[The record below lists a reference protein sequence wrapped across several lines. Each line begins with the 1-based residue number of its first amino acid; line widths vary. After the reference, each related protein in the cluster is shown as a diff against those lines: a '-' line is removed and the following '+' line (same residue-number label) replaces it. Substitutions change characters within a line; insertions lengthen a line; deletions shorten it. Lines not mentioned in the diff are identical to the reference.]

1 MNHLKPVVRYDG
13 IESGSPERRDQRLAR
28 MRKDYGFVNRNG
40 TEYKTF
46 ADMETILQPNAQSE
60 ENSKF
65 SDFITAKLINQDQR
79 INYLFMKEG
88 KHKPTD
94 TLGQR
99 NKKPVLK
106 QSFQSLFK
114 TSYNCSSESNIIW
127 SEKPISKE
135 LNFNNPSINYDP

>member
-1 MNHLKPVVRYDG
+1 MDLLRN
-13 IESGSPERRDQRLAR
+13 RDQRLSR
-28 MRKDYGFVNRNG
+28 LRKDYGFVNRNG

-46 ADMETILQPNAQSE
+46 SEMETAVNPIQSA
-60 ENSKF
+60 ENPKF
-65 SDFITAKLINQDQR
+65 LDFAVSKLINQDQR

-99 NKKPVLK
+99 NKKPMLK
-106 QSFQSLFK
+106 QSLQNPFK
-114 TSYNCSSESNIIW
+114 TSYNGSSESNIIW
-127 SEKPISKE
+127 SEKPIAKE

>member
-1 MNHLKPVVRYDG
+1 
-13 IESGSPERRDQRLAR
+13 

-40 TEYKTF
+40 TEFKTF
-46 ADMETILQPNAQSE
+46 SEMETAMNQHTQSA

-65 SDFITAKLINQDQR
+65 LDFVTAKLINQDQR
-79 INYLFMKEG
+79 VNYIFMKEG

-99 NKKPVLK
+99 NKKPAFK
-106 QSFQSLFK
+106 QSFQSPFK
-114 TSYNCSSESNIIW
+114 TSYNCASESNIIW
-127 SEKPISKE
+127 SDKPISKE